1 MGAYKAVYIKIFRAG
16 EGCKAVDSDLSVDKA
31 SMRILCLK
39 LSLRNT
45 HTLRVPGFD
54 ARARLDQGAV
64 PYFRTLLSNLTLK
77 YRTVEGAG
85 EVGRRISARRN
96 HCVISRPQRTRR
108 PAPRC
113 SRGREPMW
121 RTA

>member
-54 ARARLDQGAV
+54 ARARLERRSA
-64 PYFRTLLSNLTLK
+64 LLSNLTFEPYFK
-77 YRTVEGAG
+77 VPYGR
-85 EVGRRISARRN
+85 GRR
-96 HCVISRPQRTRR
+96 
-108 PAPRC
+108 
-113 SRGREPMW
+113 RGRTPHI
-121 RTA
+121 RAP